1 MKIFYRG
8 FISFMMFGAVAA
20 GFTSCSNED
29 VLAESNNTALSQKEI
44 KFGALTETS
53 FNSGIVSRAG
63 EATPVTDVE
72 KFFEGKQICMY
83 VDKVDGENVVPYYD
97 RKYLTVKD
105 GKLVTPEPLYF
116 PADGSKV
123 NIYVVAA
130 TPYSSA
136 STTGSPVKPTLFNQ
150 YCTDWQTNSNSDLL
164 YAKIAGVSSS
174 TTSPLS
180 LQFKHLGTKISIAV
194 TCQDNSKLKG
204 LELQKNRNVFTIK
217 MADGTWDST
226 DQGEN
231 AYNAKVTMK
240 YEDAIND
247 SFEGN
252 VSYASAYIAP
262 QTMASGTE
270 FIKFTY
276 NDKDYFYNLEKDY
289 NFLSGTEYK
298 FHITLKPATRGASD
312 IEVVCVNENF

>member
-20 GFTSCSNED
+20 GFTSCNNED

-63 EATPVTDVE
+63 EATSVTDVD
-72 KFFEGKQICMY
+72 KFFEGKLICMY
-83 VDKVDGENVVPYYD
+83 VDKVKEDNSVEALYD
-97 RKYLTVKD
+97 RRYLTVEN

-136 STTGSPVKPTLFNQ
+136 STTGSPVKPTFFNQ

-164 YAKIAGVSSS
+164 YAKMENV
-174 TTSPLS
+174 TVTETPLA

-194 TCQDNSKLKG
+194 TSQDNSKFKG
-204 LELQKNRNVFTIK
+204 LQLQKNKKEFTIK
-217 MADGTWDST
+217 MADGTYNST
-226 DQGEN
+226 PDGEN
-231 AYNAKVTMK
+231 AYNEKVTMR

-247 SFEGN
+247 SFDGD

-262 QTMASGTE
+262 QTMANGTE

-276 NDKDYFYNLEKDY
+276 NDKDYFYNLEKVY

-298 FHITLKPATRGASD
+298 FHITLKPVSRGASD
-312 IEVVCVNENF
+312 IEVVCVNEE